1 MLVDGLSCSALSSWV
16 IERSSNSLHITKVV
30 LFVEDFDSIIKS
42 ITEKLDLLEL
52 NNITGTLDD
61 VTAG

>member
-1 MLVDGLSCSALSSWV
+1 M